1 VFRLPKRPTFSGPAA
16 SGVPTAHTARA
27 RRRYAAMLRESAD
40 VLAHLPGPG
49 ESLHALM
56 TGLYD
61 FMTLV
66 GHVITNRPA
75 PCAELRIATLAFSS
89 RNTHEIAQ
97 LLDGGAVKSVSLLC
111 SDFFA
116 KHNKAEF
123 AEAVRE
129 LTERGQAIAAPRCH
143 AKVTCLHFADGAKLV
158 FEGSAN
164 LRTNGNIE
172 QFALFTDPELHD
184 WHAAW
189 IDGKHREWQSDQAWW
204 SGNGLRKSSACG
216 SAAQSSTTYGNMRTP
231 QRTRKASRASRG
243 RFRHPAAALHRQGRR
258 PVQGAVRQQGRS
270 PARPPP
276 AAASPALRP
285 RVGVRGLEGGP
296 RRPQGRGRTGGPLRP
311 GYGRADQGT

>member
-1 VFRLPKRPTFSGPAA
+1 VFRLPKRPSFTGPTAA
-16 SGVPTAHTARA
+16 GVPAAHTAKA

-40 VLAHLPGPG
+40 ILAHLPAPG

-66 GHVITNRPA
+66 GHVITHHPA

-89 RNTHEIAQ
+89 RNTREIAQ
-97 LLDGGAVKSVSLLC
+97 LLDAGAVARVSLLC

-129 LTERGQAIAAPRCH
+129 FTARGMAIAAPRSH

-164 LRTNGNIE
+164 LRTNGNLE
-172 QFALFTDPELHD
+172 QFALLNDPELHD
-184 WHAAW
+184 WHAQW
-189 IDGKHREWQSDQAWW
+189 IDGKHREWQSVQ
-204 SGNGLRKSSACG
+204 SRSA
-216 SAAQSSTTYGNMRTP
+216 
-231 QRTRKASRASRG
+231 
-243 RFRHPAAALHRQGRR
+243 
-258 PVQGAVRQQGRS
+258 
-270 PARPPP
+270 
-276 AAASPALRP
+276 
-285 RVGVRGLEGGP
+285 E
-296 RRPQGRGRTGGPLRP
+296 TG
-311 GYGRADQGT
+311 

>member
-1 VFRLPKRPTFSGPAA
+1 VFRLPRRPRFTGHTAA
-16 SGVPTAHTARA
+16 GVPAAHTARA

-40 VLAHLPGPG
+40 ILAHLPAPG

-61 FMTLV
+61 FLTLV
-66 GHVITNRPA
+66 GHVITHHPA

-97 LLDGGAVKSVSLLC
+97 LLDAGAVARVSLLC

-129 LTERGQAIAAPRCH
+129 FQARGMASAAPRSH
-143 AKVTCLHFADGAKLV
+143 AKVTCLHFADGGKLV

-164 LRTNGNIE
+164 LRTNGNLE
-172 QFALFTDPELHD
+172 QFALFNDPGLHD

-189 IDGKHREWQSDQAWW
+189 IDEKHRAWQSDQ
-204 SGNGLRKSSACG
+204 
-216 SAAQSSTTYGNMRTP
+216 
-231 QRTRKASRASRG
+231 SRNS
-243 RFRHPAAALHRQGRR
+243 Q
-258 PVQGAVRQQGRS
+258 
-270 PARPPP
+270 
-276 AAASPALRP
+276 
-285 RVGVRGLEGGP
+285 
-296 RRPQGRGRTGGPLRP
+296 T
-311 GYGRADQGT
+311 D

>member
-1 VFRLPKRPTFSGPAA
+1 VFRLPRRPTFSGPAA
-16 SGVPTAHTARA
+16 SGIPAAHTARA

-40 VLAHLPGPG
+40 ILAHLPGPG

-56 TGLYD
+56 TGLFD

-66 GHVITNRPA
+66 GHVITNGPV

-97 LLDGGAVKSVSLLC
+97 LLDAGAVARVSLLC

-129 LTERGQAIAAPRCH
+129 FRDRGQAIAAPRSH

-164 LRTNGNIE
+164 LRTNGNLE
-172 QFALFTDPELHD
+172 QFALFNDPGLHD
-184 WHAAW
+184 FHAAW
-189 IDGKHREWQSDQAWW
+189 IDEKHRAWQSDQSR
-204 SGNGLRKSSACG
+204 SG
-216 SAAQSSTTYGNMRTP
+216 
-231 QRTRKASRASRG
+231 
-243 RFRHPAAALHRQGRR
+243 
-258 PVQGAVRQQGRS
+258 
-270 PARPPP
+270 
-276 AAASPALRP
+276 
-285 RVGVRGLEGGP
+285 E
-296 RRPQGRGRTGGPLRP
+296 TG
-311 GYGRADQGT
+311 

>member
-1 VFRLPKRPTFSGPAA
+1 VFRLPKRPTFAGRTAP
-16 SGVPTAHTARA
+16 GVPAPHTARA

-40 VLAHLPGPG
+40 ILAHLPEPG

-75 PCAELRIATLAFSS
+75 PCAQLRIATLAFSS

-97 LLDGGAVKSVSLLC
+97 LLDAGAVAKVSLLC

-123 AEAVRE
+123 SEAVRE
-129 LTERGQAIAAPRCH
+129 FTDRGQAIAAPRSH
-143 AKVTCLHFADGAKLV
+143 AKVTCLHFVDGGKLV

-172 QFALFTDPELHD
+172 QFALFNDSELHD

-189 IDGKHREWQSDQAWW
+189 IDAKHHEWQSDQ
-204 SGNGLRKSSACG
+204 SRSSD
-216 SAAQSSTTYGNMRTP
+216 
-231 QRTRKASRASRG
+231 
-243 RFRHPAAALHRQGRR
+243 
-258 PVQGAVRQQGRS
+258 
-270 PARPPP
+270 
-276 AAASPALRP
+276 
-285 RVGVRGLEGGP
+285 
-296 RRPQGRGRTGGPLRP
+296 TG
-311 GYGRADQGT
+311 